1 MLSEIILP
9 VLISSGL
16 SLTGTLIGVWTSN
29 KKTTALIMY
38 RIEQLEKKVDRHNGV
53 IERTYELEKRTE
65 MQELRLDESEKRLDR
80 LEKG

>member
-16 SLTGTLIGVWTSN
+16 SLTGTLVGIWASN

-38 RIEQLEKKVDRHNGV
+38 RIEQLEKKVDKHNGV

-65 MQELRLDESEKRLDR
+65 MQELRLDESEKRIDR